1 MVGTALVA
9 IGAESS
15 LYNGKAPTPLPLA
28 LPARAPLC
36 RDPLAASSPADL
48 LLLPA
53 LFMLVFP
60 VDAGHRALIFD
71 RYAGVKPTVYGEGTH
86 MLVPVMQRPIIM
98 DVRTTPR
105 SIATQ
110 TGTKDLQNVNL
121 SLRVL
126 THPSLP
132 HLAEVYNTLGTDY
145 SERVLPGICN
155 EVLKA
160 VVAQVRP
167 RHDNN
172 SNKGEA
178 SNAVCADA
186 GIGCVCAL
194 ETVNSLAKS
203 HSAHSCV
210 SISFRSLFAF
220 FLFLFPS
227 LLFSTTP
234 RS

>member
-1 MVGTALVA
+1 M
-9 IGAESS
+9 
-15 LYNGKAPTPLPLA
+15 
-28 LPARAPLC
+28 
-36 RDPLAASSPADL
+36 
-48 LLLPA
+48 
-53 LFMLVFP
+53 FVFP

-167 RHDNN
+167 QHDDNN
-172 SNKGEA
+172 NRNNKGEA
-178 SNAVCADA
+178 SSAVCADA
-186 GIGCVCAL
+186 GIGRVCAL
-194 ETVNSLAKS
+194 ETVNSLANRTRLTS
-203 HSAHSCV
+203 FVSPRSALIVC
-210 SISFRSLFAF
+210 F
-220 FLFLFPS
+220 FLPFSFS
-227 LLFSTTP
+227 LVSTTP